1 MRRNMFTVVSILMLL
16 SLLLGA
22 CQSGAKK
29 VRVASDATWP
39 PFESVDE
46 NTKEIVGLDIDLMNA
61 IAKKSGFEVEIV
73 NVPFDSL
80 LAGISQ
86 CQYDAAIS
94 AITITE
100 DRKKSMSFSDPY
112 FAAGQVVTVNIDNT
126 DINSKD
132 DLVGKKVSAQI
143 GTTGEIEAQKIQD
156 VTYKGYDSVELA
168 FLDVMNHQMD
178 AVIADNPLAVG
189 YVGKNST
196 KLKIVGAAFTDEN
209 YGIAVCN
216 KNADLLKKINAGLAA
231 VKAEGLIEQL
241 TTKWL
246 VGQ

>member
-1 MRRNMFTVVSILMLL
+1 MKKNLFVLVSVLLLL
-16 SLLLGA
+16 SVLLGA
-22 CQSGAKK
+22 CQAGTKK

-39 PFESVDE
+39 PFEMTDE
-46 NTKEIVGLDIDLMNA
+46 NTKEIIGFDVDLMKA
-61 IAKKSGFEVEIV
+61 IAQKSGLQVEFI

-100 DRKKSMSFSDPY
+100 ERKSSMAFSDPY

-143 GTTGEIEAQKIQD
+143 GTTGEIEGQKISN
-156 VTYKGYDSVELA
+156 VTYKGYDSIDLA

-189 YVGKNST
+189 YVGKNSS
-196 KLKIVGAAFTDEN
+196 KLKIVGSAFTDEN

-216 KNADLLKKINAGLAA
+216 KNTDLLTKINAGLAA

-241 TTKWL
+241 TIKWL
-246 VGQ
+246 VGN